1 MQLTLHLIFAR
12 SIPRSQYRVDEM
24 RTSSNSPANHAVV
37 IGGSIAGLCAAR
49 VLADHFNQVT
59 VCERDELP
67 DQPVNR
73 GAIPQGQHVHLLMAR
88 GADELEA
95 LFPGLLDDM
104 TAADVPVVENQ
115 PASIH
120 FEAGGHLLGTGQTL
134 ESNFTAYVPSRGH
147 LEWQIRRR
155 VTALPN
161 VRIVHCGVTEPQYDP
176 ATEQVTGVVLDDGE
190 LLPADLVVDASG
202 RGSRLPVWLEQWG
215 FDRPPEDSV
224 KVGVTYASQR
234 VRIPSELISEKMV
247 VVSAAHDSGLGMG
260 MLFHEDGI
268 WTVTAFGVAKA
279 EPPGDFAG
287 VKQLGGKVLPP
298 HLAVALQAGEAVGE
312 MNFHRY
318 PVAKWRRYDQLGRF
332 PGGIFPFGDAVVSM
346 NPTYGQGVTLT
357 TVQAANLRE
366 VLADGLDDLVPR
378 LARKTARTTYPVWMM
393 NSVADQVA
401 HGAEGERA
409 FWYAPLFGLFDQF
422 LGAAE
427 TDPVLAEWFLRRTSM
442 LDSLWITPP
451 PRIVGRAIRHNV
463 RAWLSDRRR
472 RRERKGLADESVV
485 AGR

>member
-1 MQLTLHLIFAR
+1 MSRTLEPSR
-12 SIPRSQYRVDEM
+12 
-24 RTSSNSPANHAVV
+24 NHAVV

-49 VLADHFNQVT
+49 VLSEHYQRVT
-59 VCERDELP
+59 LYERDELP

-73 GAIPQGQHVHLLMAR
+73 SAVPQGQHVHLLMAR

-95 LFPGLLDDM
+95 LFEGLLDDM
-104 TAADVPVVENQ
+104 TAANVPVVENQ
-115 PASIH
+115 PSSIH

-134 ESNFTAYVPSRGH
+134 ESNFTAYVPSRGQ

-155 VTALPN
+155 VLALPN
-161 VRIVHCGVTEPQYDP
+161 VQILHRGVNEPEYDP
-176 ATEQVTGVVLDDGE
+176 GTERVTGVVLDDGE
-190 LLPADLVVDASG
+190 QVPADLVVDASG

-215 FDRPPEDSV
+215 FERPAEETI

-234 VRIPSELISEKMV
+234 VRIPAELITEKMV

-279 EPPGDFAG
+279 EPPKDFAG
-287 VKQLGGKVLPP
+287 IKQLGGTALPP
-298 HLAVALQAGEAVGE
+298 HLAAALRAGEAVGE

-318 PVAKWRRYDQLGRF
+318 PVSKWRRYDKLGRF
-332 PGGIFPFGDAVVSM
+332 PGGIFAFGDAVVSL
-346 NPTYGQGVTLT
+346 NPTYGQGVTMST
-357 TVQAANLRE
+357 IQAANLRHE
-366 VLADGLDDLVPR
+366 LAGGTDDLAAR
-378 LARKTARTTYPVWMM
+378 LARRTARTTYPVWTM

-401 HGAEGERA
+401 HGAEGDRA
-409 FWYAPLFGLFDQF
+409 VWYGPLFGLFDQF

-442 LDSLWITPP
+442 LDSLWLTPP
-451 PRIVGRAIRHNV
+451 PRIIGRAMRHNV
-463 RAWLSDRRR
+463 RAWLAERGQRRNHS
-472 RRERKGLADESVV
+472 EESVTV
-485 AGR
+485 SR

>member
-1 MQLTLHLIFAR
+1 M
-12 SIPRSQYRVDEM
+12 
-24 RTSSNSPANHAVV
+24 SSNHHVSPNHAVV
-37 IGGSIAGLCAAR
+37 VGGSIAGLCAAR
-49 VLADHFNQVT
+49 VLSDHYGRVT
-59 VCERDELP
+59 LYERDELP
-67 DQPVNR
+67 DEPVNR

-104 TAADVPVVENQ
+104 VAANVPVVENR
-115 PASIH
+115 PSSIH

-134 ESNFTAYVPSRGH
+134 ESNFTAYVPSRGQ

-155 VTALPN
+155 VSDLPN
-161 VRIVHCGVTEPQYDP
+161 VQILRRSVSEPRYDP
-176 ATEQVTGVVLDDGE
+176 GAERVTGLLLDDGE
-190 LLPADLVVDASG
+190 HVAADMVVDASG

-215 FDRPPEDSV
+215 YQRPPEETI

-234 VRIPSELISEKMV
+234 VRIPAELISEKMV

-279 EPPGDFAG
+279 EPPSDFTG
-287 VKQLGGKVLPP
+287 IKQLGGTALPP
-298 HLAVALQAGEAVGE
+298 HLATALRAGEAVGD

-318 PVAKWRRYDQLGRF
+318 PVAKWRRYDKLDRF
-332 PGGIFPFGDAVVSM
+332 PDGIFPFGDAVVSL
-346 NPTYGQGVTLT
+346 NPTYGQGVTMS
-357 TVQAANLRE
+357 TVQAANLRQ
-366 VLADGLDDLVPR
+366 VLAEGTQDLVRR
-378 LARKTARTTYPVWMM
+378 LARRTAKTTYPVWMM
-393 NSVADQVA
+393 NSVADQVK
-401 HGAEGERA
+401 HGAEGDKA
-409 FWYAPLFGLFDQF
+409 FWYSPLFGLFDQF

-442 LDSLWITPP
+442 LDSLWLTPP

-463 RAWLSDRRR
+463 KAWLAERRR
-472 RRERKGLADESVV
+472 RPHRSESSVT
-485 AGR
+485 AGSRTSG